1 MKKFFSDFKAFAMKG
16 NVVDMAVGVIIGS
29 AFGKIV
35 TSLVND
41 IITPLISLAIGKM
54 DLTGLEIVF
63 RAGTVDPAT
72 GETVGK
78 VALTYGNFIQSVIDF
93 LIIAMCIFV
102 VLRLITNAEKK
113 IESLTKKKEEE
124 KAEEEEEAKETELD
138 LLREMASQRGDDRIL
153 TVCATPCAEAKELS
167 DYYLCFDNETK
178 CENALVGPELLTAAQ
193 MIALRRSES
202 LGIDPDD
209 PNPAGVVNRVVKGV
223 TIYEY
228 ERG

>member
-138 LLREMASQRGDDRIL
+138 LLREIRDMMKKENGEES
-153 TVCATPCAEAKELS
+153 AEEADADGELQGAA
-167 DYYLCFDNETK
+167 ETEDK
-178 CENALVGPELLTAAQ
+178 AAQ
-193 MIALRRSES
+193 
-202 LGIDPDD
+202 
-209 PNPAGVVNRVVKGV
+209 
-223 TIYEY
+223 
-228 ERG
+228 

>member
-63 RAGTVDPAT
+63 RAGTVGPAT

-138 LLREMASQRGDDRIL
+138 LLREIRDMMKKENGEES
-153 TVCATPCAEAKELS
+153 AEE
-167 DYYLCFDNETK
+167 
-178 CENALVGPELLTAAQ
+178 TAADGAANDAAANEEGAAQ
-193 MIALRRSES
+193 
-202 LGIDPDD
+202 
-209 PNPAGVVNRVVKGV
+209 
-223 TIYEY
+223 
-228 ERG
+228 

>member
-138 LLREMASQRGDDRIL
+138 ILREIRDMMKKENGGAPRKRL
-153 TVCATPCAEAKELS
+153 RTVRQTTPRQTRKARHS
-167 DYYLCFDNETK
+167 N
-178 CENALVGPELLTAAQ
+178 TAARRRT
-193 MIALRRSES
+193 ARHTYRHRLR
-202 LGIDPDD
+202 L
-209 PNPAGVVNRVVKGV
+209 
-223 TIYEY
+223 
-228 ERG
+228 

>member
-124 KAEEEEEAKETELD
+124 KAEEEEEAKETEL
-138 LLREMASQRGDDRIL
+138 LREIRDMMKKENGEES
-153 TVCATPCAEAKELS
+153 AEE
-167 DYYLCFDNETK
+167 
-178 CENALVGPELLTAAQ
+178 TAADGAANDAAANEEGAAQ
-193 MIALRRSES
+193 
-202 LGIDPDD
+202 
-209 PNPAGVVNRVVKGV
+209 
-223 TIYEY
+223 
-228 ERG
+228 

>member
-78 VALTYGNFIQSVIDF
+78 VALTYGNFLQCIIDF
-93 LIIAMCIFV
+93 FVIALSLFLF
-102 VLRLITNAEKK
+102 LRIMMNIKKKMEEASAKLLKKKQEEAVEEEKEEEPSEDIK
-113 IESLTKKKEEE
+113 LLTEIRDLLKKEEE
-124 KAEEEEEAKETELD
+124 
-138 LLREMASQRGDDRIL
+138 
-153 TVCATPCAEAKELS
+153 
-167 DYYLCFDNETK
+167 
-178 CENALVGPELLTAAQ
+178 
-193 MIALRRSES
+193 
-202 LGIDPDD
+202 
-209 PNPAGVVNRVVKGV
+209 
-223 TIYEY
+223 
-228 ERG
+228 

>member
-16 NVVDMAVGVIIGS
+16 NGVDMAVGVIIGS

-54 DLTGLEIVF
+54 DLTGLDIVF

-124 KAEEEEEAKETELD
+124 KAEPTTKVCPFCKSEIAVDASRCPHCTSILLEETE
-138 LLREMASQRGDDRIL
+138 
-153 TVCATPCAEAKELS
+153 
-167 DYYLCFDNETK
+167 DNQEG
-178 CENALVGPELLTAAQ
+178 A
-193 MIALRRSES
+193 
-202 LGIDPDD
+202 
-209 PNPAGVVNRVVKGV
+209 
-223 TIYEY
+223 
-228 ERG
+228 